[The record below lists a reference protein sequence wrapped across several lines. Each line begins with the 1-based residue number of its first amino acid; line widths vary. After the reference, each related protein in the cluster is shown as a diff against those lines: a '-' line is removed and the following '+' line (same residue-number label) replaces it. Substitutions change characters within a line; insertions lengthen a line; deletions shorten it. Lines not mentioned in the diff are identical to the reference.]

1 MAAFFWEISMET
13 IFAYSLDNIGTPVL
27 VVEMEAEGLKS
38 GMAGNIDYHKV
49 SKYNDF
55 YYSNS
60 GVVIGWRNLNLWEKH
75 YIWNVI
81 QG

>member
-1 MAAFFWEISMET
+1 
-13 IFAYSLDNIGTPVL
+13 
-27 VVEMEAEGLKS
+27 
-38 GMAGNIDYHKV
+38 MAGNIDYHKV
-49 SKYNDF
+49 SQYNNF

-60 GVVIGWRNLNLWEKH
+60 GIVIVWRNLNLWEKH

>member
-38 GMAGNIDYHKV
+38 GMGGEY
-49 SKYNDF
+49 
-55 YYSNS
+55 
-60 GVVIGWRNLNLWEKH
+60 
-75 YIWNVI
+75 
-81 QG
+81 